1 MAFSAKSSN
10 FARQETTTP
19 IYIYTRMK
27 IINSHYIPLPEPRW
41 LIMDPRGD
49 IYEQVG
55 TLTVVED
62 VATKKGN
69 YGIKTH
75 SHPVVIFADEMNT
88 EEDGDKVNIMTTLT
102 IADGEVLD
110 DVLLKDCTRL
120 CPSKHRIMTFM
131 QFNTLVVK
139 LVTKLD
145 EDIDLDTLIE
155 DMKFCAIEFIFYEQ
169 DIHELDLTTMNYNN
183 KVYIISDGVGSPQ
196 FIMPVYAYKDKQGVH
211 IDYSEIFFEFVN
223 QARAYLKINRNF
235 HFHFNTS
242 SKEWEPL
249 VERLNNELND
259 YLERKE
265 E

>member
-1 MAFSAKSSN
+1 
-10 FARQETTTP
+10 
-19 IYIYTRMK
+19 MK

-41 LIMDPRGD
+41 LIMTPKGD

-62 VATKKGN
+62 VSTRKEKYA
-69 YGIKTH
+69 IKTY

-88 EEDGDKVNIMTTLT
+88 EEDGDKVNFMST
-102 IADGEVLD
+102 ITPADGDVLD

-120 CPSKHRIMTFM
+120 CPSKHRMLTFI
-131 QFNTLVVK
+131 QFNTIVVK

-155 DMKFCAIEFIFYEQ
+155 DMKFCAIKFVFPEQ
-169 DIHELDLTTMNYNN
+169 ELHELDLTTMNYDGN
-183 KVYIISDGVGSPQ
+183 VYVISDGECSPQ
-196 FIMPVYAYKDKQGVH
+196 FIMPVYAYMDKQGVH
-211 IDYSEIFFEFVN
+211 IDYDKIFMEFVN
-223 QARAYLKINRNF
+223 QSRAYLKINRNF

-259 YLERKE
+259 YLERKKE
-265 E
+265 

>member
-1 MAFSAKSSN
+1 
-10 FARQETTTP
+10 
-19 IYIYTRMK
+19 MK

-41 LIMDPRGD
+41 LIMDPQGD

-62 VATKKGN
+62 VSTKKEG

-75 SHPVVIFADEMNT
+75 SHPVVVFADKMNK
-88 EEDGDKVNIMTTLT
+88 EEDGDRVNYMSTIT
-102 IADGEVLD
+102 IADGMVLD
-110 DVLLKDCTRL
+110 DVLLEDCTRL
-120 CPSKHRIMTFM
+120 CPSKQRIITFM

-139 LVTKLD
+139 LMTRPYA

-155 DMKFCAIEFIFYEQ
+155 DMKFCAIKFIFPEQELYE
-169 DIHELDLTTMNYNN
+169 LNLTTMDYDGN
-183 KVYIISDGVGSPQ
+183 VYVISDGECSPQ
-196 FIMPVYAYKDKQGVH
+196 FIMPVYAYMDKQGVH
-211 IDYSEIFFEFVN
+211 IDYDKIFMEFVN
-223 QARAYLKINRNF
+223 QARAYLKISRKF
-235 HFHFNTS
+235 RFHFNTPRE
-242 SKEWEPL
+242 EWQQL